1 MLTLPLMLFIVLVEL
16 CVGQFAVMFL
26 LDWRNSVKRKFLI
39 LYAFIYLFLTWLTY
53 AFQQGFS
60 TPVLLNS
67 FVGLNHAWTSSLAL
81 PLLLFLLLQIPYTF
95 ILLLDKKAGI
105 ANDGKQPE
113 DAPVESHGITR
124 LYIARMISGGL
135 TVLAGLYTLFVVGMI
150 YQPLGGVGLGGVL
163 VVAGFFAAALA
174 LGGVMTAMWL
184 GHWYLVTPEMTEK
197 PLLLSTTLVLVGL
210 MLELLFFF
218 VAGAHVA
225 PVSASTSVTRSSAT
239 VTATATP
246 QATGTV
252 SSTATTTKTS
262 DVPTAVPLNATAIGW
277 IRLLVG
283 FGLPLTLGALSWKL
297 VRDRSFQSATG
308 MLYLI
313 VVCALAGEIMA
324 RGLFL
329 MGLQ

>member
-39 LYAFIYLFLTWLTY
+39 LYAFIYLLLTWLTY

-60 TPVLLNS
+60 TPELLNS
-67 FVGLNHAWTSSLAL
+67 FADLNHAWTSSLSL

-105 ANDGKQPE
+105 ANDGKPAE
-113 DAPVESHGITR
+113 DVPDEPRGISK
-124 LYIARMISGGL
+124 LYIARMIAGGV

-150 YQPLGGVGLGGVL
+150 YQPIGGAGLGGVL
-163 VVAGFFAAALA
+163 VVGGFFAAALA

-184 GHWYLVTPEMTEK
+184 GHWYLVTPEMTEE

-210 MLELLFFF
+210 VLELLFFF

-225 PVSASTSVTRSSAT
+225 PVSAHT
-239 VTATATP
+239 VVYSKLTIISMNGTP
-246 QATGTV
+246 QPTATV
-252 SSTATTTKTS
+252 SSTTTTIKPS
-262 DVPTAVPLNATAIGW
+262 DVPTAVPLDATAIQLCDCPC
-277 IRLLVG
+277 IRAV
-283 FGLPLTLGALSWKL
+283 PELGISRRNYYK
-297 VRDRSFQSATG
+297 
-308 MLYLI
+308 I
-313 VVCALAGEIMA
+313 
-324 RGLFL
+324 
-329 MGLQ
+329 